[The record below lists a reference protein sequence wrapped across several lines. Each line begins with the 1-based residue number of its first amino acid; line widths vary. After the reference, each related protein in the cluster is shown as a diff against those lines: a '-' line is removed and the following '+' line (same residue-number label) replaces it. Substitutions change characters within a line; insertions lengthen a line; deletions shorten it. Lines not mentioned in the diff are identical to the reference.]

1 MANDMQPTF
10 SLPTPQEIDALI
22 KEALAQRHQDARRAR
37 SLALQAREKALEI
50 DYQKGLAYSLY
61 VDSLCHFILVDEV
74 GEGVLEEAM
83 RARSLMRGLND
94 EHGEATALNLI
105 ATIYYRQNEYTQ
117 ALEHYQRSLQIRR
130 KIGDR
135 AGESGS
141 LNNISLVYYDLALY
155 ADALEHLF
163 QSLEI
168 AEAIQDPDS
177 AAYALSNIAQVYA
190 QTGEHE
196 KALEYYQRGL
206 EYNQQT
212 NDRALEASTLAQI
225 GRSYAELGDNAT
237 AIRYLERSLELS
249 RLVGNMHDEGTALIS
264 LGFAYLGCGHHDDA
278 DTALAEALEIMRK
291 VGDRYSEVEA
301 LNALGSN
308 SLKRGDGEGAMLY
321 ILQGMIIA
329 EEIQSEQLVN
339 NAQQLLAEAYAKLGR
354 FDKALEYYR
363 LYHKGWQTI
372 FGRSNERRIQ
382 ALVMRAEV
390 EKAQREVEDQ
400 RLKNF
405 ELSQA
410 MQALQIAHDQN
421 AELVRQLK
429 LQAEMLEQLA
439 REDGLTGL
447 ANRRWLDVQ
456 LAQEFERARR
466 FGHPLAVAILD
477 IDHFKSVNDRF
488 SHQAGDEVLR
498 AFAALLRSH
507 CRSVDTVGRF
517 GGEEFLLILVE
528 TPRIPALALC
538 ERLRCE
544 VEQKDWTFVHPDL
557 LNLTISI
564 GLSDNEGAS
573 TPQQIVAW
581 ADQKLYQAKHR
592 GRNQVCASLDE

>member
-212 NDRALEASTLAQI
+212 NDRALEAI
-225 GRSYAELGDNAT
+225 GGGGTILPGRA
-237 AIRYLERSLELS
+237 
-249 RLVGNMHDEGTALIS
+249 DE
-264 LGFAYLGCGHHDDA
+264 
-278 DTALAEALEIMRK
+278 
-291 VGDRYSEVEA
+291 
-301 LNALGSN
+301 
-308 SLKRGDGEGAMLY
+308 
-321 ILQGMIIA
+321 
-329 EEIQSEQLVN
+329 
-339 NAQQLLAEAYAKLGR
+339 
-354 FDKALEYYR
+354 
-363 LYHKGWQTI
+363 
-372 FGRSNERRIQ
+372 
-382 ALVMRAEV
+382 
-390 EKAQREVEDQ
+390 
-400 RLKNF
+400 
-405 ELSQA
+405 
-410 MQALQIAHDQN
+410 
-421 AELVRQLK
+421 
-429 LQAEMLEQLA
+429 
-439 REDGLTGL
+439 
-447 ANRRWLDVQ
+447 
-456 LAQEFERARR
+456 
-466 FGHPLAVAILD
+466 P
-477 IDHFKSVNDRF
+477 
-488 SHQAGDEVLR
+488 
-498 AFAALLRSH
+498 
-507 CRSVDTVGRF
+507 
-517 GGEEFLLILVE
+517 
-528 TPRIPALALC
+528 
-538 ERLRCE
+538 
-544 VEQKDWTFVHPDL
+544 
-557 LNLTISI
+557 
-564 GLSDNEGAS
+564 
-573 TPQQIVAW
+573 
-581 ADQKLYQAKHR
+581 
-592 GRNQVCASLDE
+592 